1 MAHRFLFIALIVTA
15 LVGYLD
21 HQARLLFW
29 YWEYPWFDVV
39 MHLLGG
45 VSVASF
51 MVWAHDR
58 FVSHTSIVFVVALGL
73 LAVGVSWEIF
83 EYFAKA
89 PTEAN
94 YIIDTVTDVIMDIV
108 GAGLVIGMY
117 FIWKQK

>member
-1 MAHRFLFIALIVTA
+1 
-15 LVGYLD
+15 
-21 HQARLLFW
+21 
-29 YWEYPWFDVV
+29 